1 MAKSIPALIT
11 PEVLVWARKLDA
23 ISIDEIAAK
32 MKVQPQKIE
41 EWESGT
47 SYPTLSQA
55 KDLAKQYRVP
65 FVYFY
70 LPNTPQR
77 AKRLNKV
84 DYRAFGNCGIQNSE
98 SRELRWL
105 LRDIEDRRDAMLTL
119 YTEIGKT
126 PLDFSVKVDVKS
138 SNEEIATIIR
148 NILELNATT
157 QKSFRTPEKA
167 LSYCVTTL
175 EKSDVL
181 VFQAAKIDPSEMR
194 GLSVAYEQMPI
205 IVLNRKDEPSARL
218 FTLCHELVHIVTRTS
233 GICTDTAE
241 NSMSLNELEL
251 RCNQI
256 AGMVLVP
263 KSSIIKHP
271 SIRDIQTYGFDDLY
285 VNKIAHDFAVSKQ
298 VIIHCLWELNIISKQ
313 FYFETLNRYSEEYKT
328 HQMKKSSKGFLP
340 PVTDTATQVGKLYAR
355 TVLNAYYADKITAR
369 DTSGYLL
376 NLRPKISENWKGGAS
391 NER

>member
-1 MAKSIPALIT
+1 MSSMAKSIPALIT

-148 NILELNATT
+148 KILELNATT

-271 SIRDIQTYGFDDLY
+271 SIRDIQTYGFNDLY

-376 NLRPKISENWKGGAS
+376 NLKAKNFGKL
-391 NER
+391 ERWCF

>member
-1 MAKSIPALIT
+1 MAKSIPALVT

-23 ISIDEIAAK
+23 ISIDEIASK
-32 MKVQPQKIE
+32 MKTSPQKIE
-41 EWESGT
+41 EWESGA
-47 SYPTLSQA
+47 SHPTLTQA
-55 KDLAKQYRVP
+55 KELAKQYRVP

-70 LPNTPQR
+70 LPDTPKK

-84 DYRAFGNCGIQNSE
+84 DYRAFGNRGTPNSE

-119 YTEIGKT
+119 YEETGKK
-126 PLDFSVKVDVKS
+126 PLDFPVKVDVKS
-138 SNEEIATIIR
+138 SNEEVAAIIR
-148 NILELNATT
+148 ELLHLNMST

-167 LSYCVTTL
+167 LSRCIEAL
-175 EKSDVL
+175 EKKDVL

-205 IVLNRKDEPSARL
+205 IVLNRKDEASARL
-218 FTLCHELVHIVTRTS
+218 FTLCHELVHVITRTS
-233 GICTDTAE
+233 GICTDTSE
-241 NSMSLNELEL
+241 NSTSLNELEL

-256 AGMVLVP
+256 AGMALVP
-263 KSSIIKHP
+263 KSSLAKHP
-271 SIRDIQTYGFDDLY
+271 AIKNIQTYGFNDSD

-313 FYFETLNRYSEEYKT
+313 FYYETLDRYSEEYKA
-328 HQMKKSSKGFLP
+328 HQLRKSSKGFVP
-340 PVTDTATQVGKLYAR
+340 PVTDTVTQVGKLYAR
-355 TVLNAYYADKITAR
+355 TVLNAYYAEKITVR

-376 NLRPKISENWKGGAS
+376 NLKAKNFGEL
-391 NER
+391 ERRCF

>member
-1 MAKSIPALIT
+1 MSSMAKSIPALIT

-271 SIRDIQTYGFDDLY
+271 SIRDIHLF
-285 VNKIAHDFAVSKQ
+285 
-298 VIIHCLWELNIISKQ
+298 
-313 FYFETLNRYSEEYKT
+313 
-328 HQMKKSSKGFLP
+328 
-340 PVTDTATQVGKLYAR
+340 
-355 TVLNAYYADKITAR
+355 
-369 DTSGYLL
+369 
-376 NLRPKISENWKGGAS
+376 
-391 NER
+391 